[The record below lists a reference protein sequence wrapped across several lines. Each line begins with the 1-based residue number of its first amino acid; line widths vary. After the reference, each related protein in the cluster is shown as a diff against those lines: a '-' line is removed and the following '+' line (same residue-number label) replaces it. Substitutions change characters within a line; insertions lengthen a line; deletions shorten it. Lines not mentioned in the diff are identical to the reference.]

1 MTVTSDPSATRRDE
15 LAWPNEPDTDD
26 APPAQAAA
34 AKPSAARDG
43 GKDRPSL
50 PIGRLRRADPSGLWN
65 SAEFAT
71 WLAGSLEELAT
82 LIGVALKPS
91 PTPSEVPGTVVALD
105 LEGSQVRIVVEL
117 GPSSDET
124 FGTLMRQLV
133 SSGTKTA
140 VWVCA
145 TAREDHL
152 TSVRWL
158 NREITGRL
166 HVVTVDAVRIDD
178 SIPAP
183 ILRLALRADGTGPAA
198 A

>member
-1 MTVTSDPSATRRDE
+1 MTVTSDPSAARRDE
-15 LAWPNEPDTDD
+15 LAWPNEPDTDAAPTQ
-26 APPAQAAA
+26 APPS
-34 AKPSAARDG
+34 KPSASRG
-43 GKDRPSL
+43 GDKERPSL
-50 PIGRLRRADPSGLWN
+50 PIGRLRRADPSDLWN
-65 SAEFAT
+65 SADFAT
-71 WLAGSLEELAT
+71 WLAGSLDELAT
-82 LIGVALKPS
+82 LIGAALKPS
-91 PTPSEVPGTVVALD
+91 PTPSDVAGTVVALD

-178 SIPAP
+178 SVPAP
-183 ILRLALRADGTGPAA
+183 ILRLALRADGTAPGAA
-198 A
+198 

>member
-1 MTVTSDPSATRRDE
+1 MTVTSNPSATRPE
-15 LAWPNEPDTDD
+15 EVAWPNEPD
-26 APPAQAAA
+26 AAEA
-34 AKPSAARDG
+34 SGPSRSNKPSAPRDTG
-43 GKDRPSL
+43 PERSL
-50 PIGRLRRADPSGLWN
+50 AIGRLRRADPGDLWR
-65 SAEFAT
+65 SADFAA
-71 WLAGSLEELAT
+71 WLASSLDELAT

-91 PTPSEVPGTVVALD
+91 PTPSDVPGTVVALD
-105 LEGSQVRIVVEL
+105 PDSSQVRIVVEL

-145 TAREDHL
+145 AAREDHL

-178 SIPAP
+178 SVPAP
-183 ILRLALRADGTGPAA
+183 ILRLALRADGGGPAA